1 MRKIYSKSNFF
12 IAFHCEISKNAA
24 QIFVVL
30 QKHFAALQSKKVSKK
45 QSLSVVLLYNLGEYK
60 CLKDKRKRGKQ
71 ARPFHF
77 VHLAGIEPARVLPH

>member
-1 MRKIYSKSNFF
+1 MSNFF

-24 QIFVVL
+24 QILWCCKSVL
-30 QKHFAALQSKKVSKK
+30 LPCNQKSIEK

-60 CLKDKRKRGKQ
+60 YLKDKRKRGKQ
-71 ARPFHF
+71 AHPFHF